1 MDTLSVSIL
10 WLIAGAVV
18 LFGVGL
24 LIGTRLGRTRQGDA
38 RQEAEELKVTLRQN
52 EEELRQYRAH
62 VTDHFSQTAD
72 LVRTLTADY
81 RAVYEH
87 MAAGAQTLCNGQVKT
102 LTPESLREYL
112 LPAPNGERAQPE
124 TAVPQTAALLPEE
137 QLALAEESHELH
149 RELAPAPVL
158 PEENR
163 ELQPDLASTPVHS
176 EMEDTETKEAP
187 PRYPRED
194 MRHEP

>member
-1 MDTLSVSIL
+1 MDTLSVL
-10 WLIAGAVV
+10 WLAAGAIV

-24 LIGTRLGRTRQGDA
+24 FIGLRSGRTHQGDA
-38 RQEAEELKVTLRQN
+38 RREAEDLKVALRQN

-62 VTDHFSQTAD
+62 VTDHFTQTAD

-112 LPAPNGERAQPE
+112 LPAPNGEGAQTE
-124 TAVPQTAALLPEE
+124 TAVPPPAASLEE

-149 RELAPAPVL
+149 RELAPAPAL
-158 PEENR
+158 TEEHH
-163 ELQPDLASTPVHS
+163 ELQPDLASAPAHP
-176 EMEDTETKEAP
+176 ETEATEAKEAP
-187 PRYPRED
+187 PRFPRED

>member
-1 MDTLSVSIL
+1 MDTLSVL
-10 WLIAGAVV
+10 WLAAGAVV

-24 LIGTRLGRTRQGDA
+24 LIGQRLGRTRQGDA
-38 RQEAEELKVTLRQN
+38 RQEAEDLKVALRQN
-52 EEELRQYRAH
+52 EEDLRQYRAH
-62 VTDHFSQTAD
+62 VTDHFTQTAD

-87 MAAGAQTLCNGQVKT
+87 MAAGAQTLCNGQVKA

-124 TAVPQTAALLPEE
+124 TTVPQPAALLPEE

-149 RELAPAPVL
+149 RELAPAPGL
-158 PEENR
+158 TEEHH
-163 ELQPDLASTPVHS
+163 ELQPDLAPTPAHP
-176 EMEDTETKEAP
+176 ETEDKRVSEAP
-187 PRYPRED
+187 FTYPRED
-194 MRHEP
+194 LRHEP

>member
-1 MDTLSVSIL
+1 MDPLVL

-38 RQEAEELKVTLRQN
+38 RQEAEELKVALRQN

-72 LVRTLTADY
+72 LVGTLTADY

-87 MAAGAQTLCNGQVKT
+87 LAAGAQTLCNGQVKT

-112 LPAPNGERAQPE
+112 LPAPNGEGVQTE
-124 TAVPQTAALLPEE
+124 TAVPPPATSLEE

-149 RELAPAPVL
+149 RELAPAPAL
-158 PEENR
+158 TEEPHD
-163 ELQPDLASTPVHS
+163 LQPDLAPTPVHS
-176 EMEDTETKEAP
+176 ETEETGAKEDLPK
-187 PRYPRED
+187 YPRED